1 MAGQRVWIPPDQ
13 HVEVQGRRLPGGLY
27 VGESLTALTGWSAE
41 PALIAPDLPARDRR
55 PDHLGTTMG
64 YWPSY
69 SEISTP
75 ARTAYLDWLASGR
88 PGGAYI
94 GYVFLFFYGIERRVL
109 VDAVHL
115 PEARS
120 EVPALLGEVERLL
133 ALFGDNRS
141 FSGYARNFLSAARLL
156 HGQGD
161 SAAVE
166 PPMEPTGWDFP
177 VELKMT
183 LGRLVA
189 ANQPIPADWALSW
202 LRCHPA
208 VFLRTPAQR
217 CADEFNTLFVI
228 RYQDRFGEGM
238 RVRGQRKLRLSY
250 HAASAGF
257 GGEVTL
263 NAADL
268 VDVTGLEKPI
278 SDLRA
283 LGKAVCA
290 ELDAFSRWVGRRDDR
305 TSLAATALLPRE
317 LSSSTDSA
325 ELRQLISALTDAIG
339 PDGLGVV
346 PARVLTTAWPQRTP
360 GKLSRSEATQLLT
373 ALERQG
379 FGIEPDV
386 RLGGSNLGA
395 QEHAVVFRVPGPL
408 THGPQLQSAA
418 AMLRLAA
425 VVALADGQGSSDE
438 ELAMV
443 SRLERVLPL
452 DEAERLRLRA
462 LARWL
467 LTEQETAISGLKQ
480 QFAEVD
486 EARRTS
492 IARFLVTIVA
502 ADGTVAPKEV
512 SALIRIYRL
521 LGLDQAQVHSDLH
534 AAGSDSEAPL
544 PTVLPAESAS
554 NFTIPQQPTE
564 ALVVSAGVVLDPEK
578 VKRVAASTAEVA
590 AILHE
595 VFAADDEPGPDER
608 EEDVED
614 EMSPIP
620 GLDAVH
626 ARLVEY
632 LVTRPMWPRG
642 EFEELTGRL
651 QLMPNGAIDVVNTL
665 AYERSGGPLLFGDDP
680 LEVDAEVAE
689 ELTHG
694 R

>member
-1 MAGQRVWIPPDQ
+1 
-13 HVEVQGRRLPGGLY
+13 
-27 VGESLTALTGWSAE
+27 
-41 PALIAPDLPARDRR
+41 
-55 PDHLGTTMG
+55 
-64 YWPSY
+64 
-69 SEISTP
+69 
-75 ARTAYLDWLASGR
+75 
-88 PGGAYI
+88 
-94 GYVFLFFYGIERRVL
+94 
-109 VDAVHL
+109 
-115 PEARS
+115 
-120 EVPALLGEVERLL
+120 
-133 ALFGDNRS
+133 
-141 FSGYARNFLSAARLL
+141 
-156 HGQGD
+156 
-161 SAAVE
+161 
-166 PPMEPTGWDFP
+166 
-177 VELKMT
+177 
-183 LGRLVA
+183 
-189 ANQPIPADWALSW
+189 
-202 LRCHPA
+202 
-208 VFLRTPAQR
+208 
-217 CADEFNTLFVI
+217 
-228 RYQDRFGEGM
+228 
-238 RVRGQRKLRLSY
+238 
-250 HAASAGF
+250 
-257 GGEVTL
+257 
-263 NAADL
+263 
-268 VDVTGLEKPI
+268 
-278 SDLRA
+278 
-283 LGKAVCA
+283 
-290 ELDAFSRWVGRRDDR
+290 
-305 TSLAATALLPRE
+305 
-317 LSSSTDSA
+317 
-325 ELRQLISALTDAIG
+325 
-339 PDGLGVV
+339 
-346 PARVLTTAWPQRTP
+346 
-360 GKLSRSEATQLLT
+360 
-373 ALERQG
+373 
-379 FGIEPDV
+379 
-386 RLGGSNLGA
+386 
-395 QEHAVVFRVPGPL
+395 
-408 THGPQLQSAA
+408 
-418 AMLRLAA
+418 
-425 VVALADGQGSSDE
+425 
-438 ELAMV
+438 MV

-492 IARFLVTIVA
+492 IARFLLTIVA

-512 SALIRIYRL
+512 SALIRVYRL

-554 NFTIPQQPTE
+554 NFTIPQPPTE

-608 EEDVED
+608 EEDADD

-651 QLMPNGAIDVVNTL
+651 QLMPNGAIEVVNTL